1 MSEAV
6 TATPTQPSA
15 AAPPSGTGQAATTAQ
30 SNLPKP
36 PPGSRFDNKLFR
48 EIKLTEIPVFLW
60 ENSGWNGLF
69 RFKIFLQKRM
79 SSPCNP
85 IAEYAIRWPLAI
97 VGFLMIPGLIG
108 VYRKNTGMFL
118 IIIIIIDVM
127 NICSQM
133 LFIMNRN
140 KRCPDTCQVW

>member
-1 MSEAV
+1 M
-6 TATPTQPSA
+6 TTTPTQPSA
-15 AAPPSGTGQAATTAQ
+15 AAPSGAGQAATTTQ
-30 SNLPKP
+30 SNLPIP

-97 VGFLMIPGLIG
+97 LGFLMIPGLIG
-108 VYRKNTGMFL
+108 VYTKNTRTRDAL
-118 IIIIIIDVM
+118 IRAKYGDTFDKMTPIEQDYVRRQITQVL
-127 NICSQM
+127 NT
-133 LFIMNRN
+133 NR
-140 KRCPDTCQVW
+140 